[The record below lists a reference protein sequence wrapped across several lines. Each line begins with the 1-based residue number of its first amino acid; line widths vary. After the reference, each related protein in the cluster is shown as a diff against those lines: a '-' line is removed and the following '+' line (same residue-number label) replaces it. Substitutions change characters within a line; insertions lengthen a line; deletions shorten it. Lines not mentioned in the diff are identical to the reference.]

1 MPESQLE
8 RVILTQEQYANLS
21 GFEMLYRSMEALLE
35 PLCTQGES
43 SLQALEWLI
52 EDHDKA
58 KEWRTVLERERKVIM
73 GAHKTLELFYDVL
86 RPLYRDDE
94 NPLDTFKRVVTERDG
109 QKVILDGIRTAAGA
123 GDHVSNEDLPQVVEN
138 LVAACA
144 RQEEWAKTC
153 YSEFRKAE
161 EAKEEIE
168 EQLEEKLR
176 LAEFNADQ
184 YQKVLINIQKERDK
198 LVAKRDELAAHAIK
212 LQKIICDAHD
222 PFKTYLDAE
231 TALVGIIEER
241 DRLKAELDALRRL
254 VEKQDQSARDS
265 AALLDT
271 IAKLRNDAEEYTKI
285 ILEHEQTIA
294 ILNKSVS
301 GFENGYKKELQ
312 SRRELED
319 GIEEALKGSQRDDE
333 SFLEAVVRL
342 VKEYGERG
350 EELSAA
356 WDEVPTEL
364 INGKTM
370 GECVAI
376 LVSGFN
382 RKETEIAELEAKQ
395 EKLKTH
401 ARKLQL
407 IISEAHDPFKTY
419 LDAETAL
426 VGIIEERDRLK
437 AELERRLEA
446 FGHVKK
452 ALAQYTEPDPTS
464 AWMTVLRLGQ
474 EKEQAEKQ
482 VQELAVKLS
491 ACETALAYAE
501 TERDMQRAEVDRLN
515 TRFTEINNASS
526 NLSKS
531 LIESLEVAHL
541 HCCNALG
548 VLVPRGFRAAA
559 YHVNI
564 ARERLEQAVFD
575 GKDWDE

>member
-1 MPESQLE
+1 MTTCADKFIPPRPKKAKIMIEPQPEPFKE
-8 RVILTQEQYANLS
+8 PDPN
-21 GFEMLYRSMEALLE
+21 E
-35 PLCTQGES
+35 PLTTADLKGWLEFVDRSLNGPGVSRQRKALEELLDREAKLKSGDAVVVSRADWESAFAIRAKLDDFCFNGETH
-43 SLQALEWLI
+43 LQTLEWLI
-52 EDHDKA
+52 EDLEQARRRLNTLNPERVSLTK
-58 KEWRTVLERERKVIM
+58 TEREILA

-241 DRLKAELDALRRL
+241 DRLKAEL
-254 VEKQDQSARDS
+254 
-265 AALLDT
+265 
-271 IAKLRNDAEEYTKI
+271 
-285 ILEHEQTIA
+285 
-294 ILNKSVS
+294 
-301 GFENGYKKELQ
+301 
-312 SRRELED
+312 
-319 GIEEALKGSQRDDE
+319 
-333 SFLEAVVRL
+333 
-342 VKEYGERG
+342 
-350 EELSAA
+350 
-356 WDEVPTEL
+356 
-364 INGKTM
+364 
-370 GECVAI
+370 
-376 LVSGFN
+376 
-382 RKETEIAELEAKQ
+382 
-395 EKLKTH
+395 
-401 ARKLQL
+401 
-407 IISEAHDPFKTY
+407 
-419 LDAETAL
+419 
-426 VGIIEERDRLK
+426 
-437 AELERRLEA
+437 ERRLEA